1 MKIENT
7 TAIIT
12 GGASG
17 LGGATTEMI
26 VAGGGNVVVIDMN
39 DETGNAMAAKLGDRC
54 TYIKTD
60 VADEQQVKA
69 AIDTAISKYGRL
81 DAAINCAGIGSA
93 EKVVGKKGAHSLE
106 HFQRVININL
116 VGTFNVIRLAAEAM
130 SKNEPNEELER
141 GVLINTA
148 SVAAF
153 DGQIGQAAYTASKAG
168 IVGMTLPIARELAES
183 GIRILT
189 IAPGIFETPMMAGLP
204 ENARISLGKQV
215 PFPSRLGRPDEYA
228 SLAKFMIENPMMNGE
243 VVRLDGSIRMTAR

>member
-1 MKIENT
+1 MKVENT

-26 VAGGGNVVVIDMN
+26 VAGGGNVVVIDIN
-39 DETGNAMAAKLGDRC
+39 EETGNAMVEKLGDRC
-54 TYIKTD
+54 TFVKTN
-60 VADEQQVKA
+60 VTDEKEVQA

-93 EKVVGKKGAHSLE
+93 EKVVGKKGAHSLA
-106 HFQRVININL
+106 HFQRVIDINL
-116 VGTFNVIRLAAEAM
+116 VGTFNVVRLAAEAM
-130 SKNEPNEELER
+130 AKTEPNEELER

-168 IVGMTLPIARELAES
+168 IVGMTLPIARELADS

-228 SLAKFMIENPMMNGE
+228 NLAKFMIENPMINGE